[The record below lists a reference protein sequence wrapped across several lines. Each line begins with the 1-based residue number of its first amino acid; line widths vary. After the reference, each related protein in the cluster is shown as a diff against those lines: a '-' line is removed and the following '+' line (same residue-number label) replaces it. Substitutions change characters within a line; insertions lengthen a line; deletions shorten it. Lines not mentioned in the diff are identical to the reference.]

1 MRIYLDNCSLQR
13 PLDDKSQ
20 LRIRL
25 EAEAIMIVL
34 DLVKDGRLQLV
45 SSDAL
50 VFEVGRSPNPTRQD
64 FALGAIAGASTYV
77 RLSQEV
83 EARAQELSR
92 NGIDTLDSLHLAS
105 AEEGKADF
113 FCTCDDTFLKKARRE
128 SKGRTRVVSP
138 LELAEELDRWQSQQD
153 H

>member
-1 MRIYLDNCSLQR
+1 
-13 PLDDKSQ
+13 
-20 LRIRL
+20 
-25 EAEAIMIVL
+25 MIVL

-50 VFEVGRSPNPTRQD
+50 IFEIGRNPHPTRQD
-64 FALGAIAGASTYV
+64 FAAEAIAGASTYV
-77 RLSQEV
+77 RLSQAI
-83 EARAQELSR
+83 EARAREL
-92 NGIDTLDSLHLAS
+92 NQNEIDTLDSLHLAS

-128 SKGRTRVVSP
+128 IKGETKVVSP
-138 LELAEELDRWQSQQD
+138 LELAEEIERWQFQQN